1 MDQLLTLLTEVEA
14 CLNTRPLTYQETDYK
29 NTLHCLRPIDFIQNE
44 IDITL
49 PLTNFEES
57 QDDPSYYPSS
67 EAARLNTHLQTIR
80 ALQSSCALS
89 ERYWKIWKDAYLT
102 ALREQHRRH
111 MSKKRG
117 CNRQPTI
124 GTVVL
129 IIYSCQKRNN
139 WKLGRITKLVQSS
152 DGEIREAEVFCG
164 KKHLHTSTGKPTG
177 PT

>member
-1 MDQLLTLLTEVEA
+1 MLKSIGRRILTMDQLPTLLTEVEA

-29 NTLHCLRPIDFIQNE
+29 DTLLSLRPIDFIQNE

-49 PLTNFEES
+49 SLTNFEES
-57 QDDPSYYPSS
+57 QGDPSYYPSS
-67 EAARLNTHLQTIR
+67 EAARLSTRLQTIG
-80 ALQSSCALS
+80 APQSSCALS
-89 ERYWKIWKDAYLT
+89 ESYWRIWKDVYLT

-129 IIYSCQKRNN
+129 IMDSCPVLRYICGTNN
-139 WKLGRITKLVQSS
+139 RLKGVATFK
-152 DGEIREAEVFCG
+152 G
-164 KKHLHTSTGKPTG
+164 KNIPWLMMMQ
-177 PT
+177 